1 MRMGK
6 KVVYL
11 VQGAV
16 IAALY
21 ALLTLI
27 LPLSL
32 PGTVE
37 LRLSEALTL
46 LPALTPAAIPG
57 LTIGC
62 LIANLM
68 HGAVLLDV
76 IFGTLAT
83 LLAAVAVYYLR
94 NRLLIAALMPALFN
108 GAIIGPL
115 LTYAYMSLPVYLSI
129 PAVAAG
135 ELVICYALGLPLI
148 KGLKKTKIF

>member
-1 MRMGK
+1 MRK
-6 KVVYL
+6 NVRYL
-11 VQGAV
+11 AEGAA

-21 ALLTLI
+21 AILTLI
-27 LPLSL
+27 LPLTL

-57 LTIGC
+57 LTVGC
-62 LIANLM
+62 LIANIM

-83 LLAAVAVYYLR
+83 LIAAIAVYYLR
-94 NRLLIAALMPALFN
+94 KNLFIAALMPALSN
-108 GAIIGPL
+108 GMIIGLL
-115 LTYAYMSLPVYLSI
+115 LTYAYASMPLYLSI
-129 PAVAAG
+129 PSVAAG
-135 ELVICYALGLPLI
+135 ELIICYALGIPLI
-148 KGLKKTKIF
+148 KGLKKTKLF

>member
-1 MRMGK
+1 MPAGK
-6 KVVYL
+6 KIVYL
-11 VQGAV
+11 AQGAV

-21 ALLTLI
+21 AILTLI

-57 LTIGC
+57 LTVGC

-68 HGAVLLDV
+68 HGAVALDV

-83 LLAAVAVYYLR
+83 LLAALAVYFLRDRLYL
-94 NRLLIAALMPALFN
+94 AAAMPALFN

-115 LTYAYMSLPVYLSI
+115 LTYAYMSLPVYLSV